1 MTGFIERMRVKICGM
16 TNREDAEAAVAA
28 GADALGFILY
38 EKSRRF
44 IAMEEAIRIVETL
57 PPFVQTVA
65 VTVNATREF
74 TNLGWRKQLK
84 HFGVAQLHGQ
94 ESPVHVRAVA
104 KYLPVIKVFPALPGN
119 VPASEGFR
127 IPEQM
132 IETINQLKDVQTHL
146 KKELGHEPS
155 DDEVAEEIERPVA
168 QVRSILRLAQI
179 SEKGSG
185 VITVPEELRSFVE
198 LILAKQAELRPHP
211 SEYESLVSAFMLD
224 TPTAEHGGTG
234 RVFDWTLAAEFKKRT
249 AKPLI
254 LSGGL
259 NPENVAKAMETVH
272 PYAVDVSSGVEVS
285 PGRKD
290 HAKMRDFIQIC
301 KSF

>member
-1 MTGFIERMRVKICGM
+1 MRIKICGI

-44 IAMEEAIRIVETL
+44 IPMERAIEIVEEL

-65 VTVNATREF
+65 VTVNATKEF

-84 HFGVAQLHGQ
+84 NFGLAQLHGQ
-94 ESPVHVRAVA
+94 ETSVHVKAVG
-104 KYLPVIKVFPALPGN
+104 KYLPVIKVFPADE
-119 VPASEGFR
+119 AAAME
-127 IPEQM
+127 PE
-132 IETINQLKDVQTHL
+132 N
-146 KKELGHEPS
+146 
-155 DDEVAEEIERPVA
+155 
-168 QVRSILRLAQI
+168 
-179 SEKGSG
+179 
-185 VITVPEELRSFVE
+185 
-198 LILAKQAELRPHP
+198 
-211 SEYESLVSAFMLD
+211 YWVSAFMLD
-224 TPTAEHGGTG
+224 TPSKGHGGTG
-234 RVFDWTLAAEFKKRT
+234 RVYDWNLAVEFKKRI

-259 NPENVAKAMETVH
+259 NPENVAKAIETVH
-272 PYAVDVSSGVEVS
+272 PYAVDAASGVEAS

-290 HAKMRDFIQIC
+290 HARLRDFIQIC